1 MALPK
6 KKPISVGNINIR
18 KELLLT
24 FSSEKSRF
32 SSKKIER
39 FIIFVFFLTMT
50 AIYMIM
56 NIRTM
61 EAWDFVEITA
71 LWLGFAGFN
80 SIMTHRDR
88 KLDVE
93 QSEATSDEEGDIS
106 R

>member
-24 FSSEKSRF
+24 FSDKKSML

-71 LWLGFAGFN
+71 LWLGYGFG
-80 SIMTHRDR
+80 SSLVSQRDR
-88 KLDVE
+88 RM
-93 QSEATSDEEGDIS
+93 DIEHNRPDS
-106 R
+106 IE